1 MDKAIFISGGA
12 GRVLAAIPVLEKY
25 VEKNPGAIIVSEAW
39 PELYLASPPLREVS
53 YVMNTKGLFTDKLLN
68 RKIVSLEPYRVNEYY
83 NQKCN
88 LTQAFDIELNQLSEV
103 PEHTPLKLDLSK
115 QTQVFGYSYVEEMK
129 KLKGKDKAIV
139 YQPFGSTAQVQ
150 GRFIIDSSGRSFELK
165 DVLRTIEELNKE
177 AVVIMMSS
185 LFIPTDK
192 DLGFVGPNPQEPFD
206 LLQWAGII
214 NAADHV
220 LACDSVAQHLAAGI
234 NKSATVVIGATFP
247 ENISYPDNPNFH
259 IMDLGKGRRKYSPL
273 RILQEAAYD
282 LNNEDL
288 MIMSDKQFKDM
299 IDHVKKEIK

>member
-1 MDKAIFISGGA
+1 
-12 GRVLAAIPVLEKY
+12 
-25 VEKNPGAIIVSEAW
+25 
-39 PELYLASPPLREVS
+39 
-53 YVMNTKGLFTDKLLN
+53 
-68 RKIVSLEPYRVNEYY
+68 
-83 NQKCN
+83 
-88 LTQAFDIELNQLSEV
+88 
-103 PEHTPLKLDLSK
+103 
-115 QTQVFGYSYVEEMK
+115 
-129 KLKGKDKAIV
+129 
-139 YQPFGSTAQVQ
+139 
-150 GRFIIDSSGRSFELK
+150 
-165 DVLRTIEELNKE
+165 
-177 AVVIMMSS
+177 MSS

>member
-1 MDKAIFISGGA
+1 MDKAIFINGGA

-25 VEKNPGAIIVSEAW
+25 VENNPGTIIVSEAW
-39 PELYLASPPLREVS
+39 PELYLASPPLREIS
-53 YVMNTKGLFTDKLLN
+53 YVMNTKGLFTDKLKS

-165 DVLRTIEELNKE
+165 DVLRTLEELNKE

-192 DLGFVGPNPQEPFD
+192 DLGFVGPPPQEPFD

-247 ENISYPDNPNFH
+247 ENISYPNNPNFH

-288 MIMSDKQFKDM
+288 MIMSDKQFKNM